1 MNQGCSSYQAN
12 ILYFTDFC
20 LADLSIT
27 ENILIIH
34 YNGNFY
40 QFLPVVL
47 LFIYPE
53 TILLGTYNLELL
65 HLPTEFHNESQQ
77 GCVHKS
83 QGTRAKKLFL
93 KGA

>member
-1 MNQGCSSYQAN
+1 MESTNLQSVMDACSMNQSLFTISSKYSSH
-12 ILYFTDFC
+12 FTNFC
-20 LADLSIT
+20 LADLSMI

-53 TILLGTYNLELL
+53 TILLGTYNLEL
-65 HLPTEFHNESQQ
+65 
-77 GCVHKS
+77 
-83 QGTRAKKLFL
+83 
-93 KGA
+93 

>member
-1 MNQGCSSYQAN
+1 MNQACSPYQAN
-12 ILYFTDFC
+12 TLYFTNFC
-20 LADLSIT
+20 LADLSMI
-27 ENILIIH
+27 EKNILIIH

-65 HLPTEFHNESQQ
+65 HLPTEFHTS
-77 GCVHKS
+77 
-83 QGTRAKKLFL
+83 L
-93 KGA
+93 